1 MKRIDEDRML
11 RRLTALTTAS
21 AARDADA
28 PTPPKKRRKERGG
41 DRQSMF
47 RFATAEIGGGAE
59 ARCIVRDLGRNGARI
74 AFEGE
79 PSLPPVI
86 VLRMD
91 PTGERRH
98 ARVIWQ
104 REREVG
110 LLFDPSLGQSAG

>member
-21 AARDADA
+21 AVRDAEIPA
-28 PTPPKKRRKERGG
+28 PKKQRRKQPGE
-41 DRQSMF
+41 DRRSIF
-47 RFATAEIGGGAE
+47 RFATAEIGGGGE
-59 ARCIVRDLGRNGARI
+59 ARCIVRDVSRNGARI

-104 REREVG
+104 REREAG